1 MGLGLDAQRV
11 EIGMTQGLE
20 SATVRRDEEG
30 DYKTLIEGLSPCWG
44 WQLAGAARRCP
55 GQIIATGAP

>member
-30 DYKTLIEGLSPCWG
+30 DYKTLIKGLARCRG

>member
-20 SATVRRDEEG
+20 SATVRRDEKG
-30 DYKTLIEGLSPCWG
+30 DYKTLIEGLLDERDWV
-44 WQLAGAARRCP
+44 AR
-55 GQIIATGAP
+55 GE

>member
-11 EIGMTQGLE
+11 EIGLTQVLV
-20 SATVRRDEEG
+20 SATVQHDEEG
-30 DYKTLIEGLSPCWG
+30 DYKTLIEGLSGCRG